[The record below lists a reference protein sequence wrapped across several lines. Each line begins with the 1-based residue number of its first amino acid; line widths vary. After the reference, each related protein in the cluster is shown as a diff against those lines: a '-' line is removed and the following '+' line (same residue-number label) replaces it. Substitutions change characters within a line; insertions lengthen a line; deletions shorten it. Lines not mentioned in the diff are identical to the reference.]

1 MAVLINNTDIESV
14 YGAIVVDGGYN
25 GIMGWPASKP
35 VDANDW
41 HEYDGV
47 EADLSALKLASMS
60 FTMKFG
66 LKYST
71 PAQIEAF
78 YHFLNSLP
86 TLQFESTDVSV
97 SRVLRVKSMSSLQ
110 HALTFGLFTISFV
123 CDQDILAGYSRQE
136 PVSGLCPAD
145 PLFKIDGKK
154 ISDYGFIVL
163 DGTYNNVLLPGEVKE
178 STVRNISTI
187 NGSLYDSNP
196 KLWDSTSQT
205 WKQSS
210 SHDTV
215 RYKSVQV
222 ALSCGMVAT
231 SLATFWK
238 NYLAFLYDLIHAD
251 SDASD
256 VLQACQ
262 RQLYLGEVEKTLLCY
277 YKKQS
282 IKEFTYDHGRVWIK
296 FDLTLE
302 VTGTL

>member
-78 YHFLNSLP
+78 YRFLNSVPELEF
-86 TLQFESTDVSV
+86 QSTDVALSMT
-97 SRVLRVKSMSSLQ
+97 LRIKSMSSLQ
-110 HALTFGLFTISFV
+110 YALTFALFAVSFV
-123 CDQDILAGYSRQE
+123 CDRDYFAGYVRE
-136 PVSGLCPAD
+136 NPVSGLCPAD
-145 PLFKIDGKK
+145 TSFMIDGNE

-163 DGTYNNVLLPGEVKE
+163 DGTYNGVLIPGNVKE
-178 STVRNISTI
+178 SMIRDISTI
-187 NGSLYDSNP
+187 NGALYDSNP
-196 KLWDSTSQT
+196 KLWDPSSQS
-205 WKQSS
+205 WRQSS
-210 SHDTV
+210 NHDTV
-215 RYKSVQV
+215 HYKSRQIT
-222 ALSCGMVAT
+222 LSCGIVAPSFT
-231 SLATFWK
+231 TFWR
-238 NYLAFLYDLIHAD
+238 NYKVFLYDLIHAD
-251 SDASD
+251 TGAPDE
-256 VLQACQ
+256 LEACL
-262 RQLYLGEVEKTLLCY
+262 RSLYVEAVDETLRCY
-277 YKKQS
+277 YKKQTV
-282 IKEFTYDHGRVWIK
+282 KEFTFDHGRVWLK